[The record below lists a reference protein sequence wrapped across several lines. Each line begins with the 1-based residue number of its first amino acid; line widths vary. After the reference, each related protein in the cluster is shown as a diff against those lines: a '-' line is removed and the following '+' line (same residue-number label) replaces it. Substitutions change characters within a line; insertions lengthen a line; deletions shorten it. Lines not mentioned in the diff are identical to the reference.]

1 MNDLPTKGSAQGL
14 SSLYG
19 GGVLTESRDRK
30 PAFITLFTVYECNHD
45 ATLPQTTSYKKMFL
59 NEGRKC
65 IKCFYF
71 INI

>member
-30 PAFITLFTVYECNHD
+30 PAYVTLFTVYECNHD
-45 ATLPQTTSYKKMFL
+45 ATLYHKLYLIQK
-59 NEGRKC
+59 
-65 IKCFYF
+65 
-71 INI
+71 